1 MRLLLI
7 LQYMRIFYFLI
18 FFSALPLMSCPTAN
32 AVKSPHSD
40 NGIGILLTNAKG
52 TILYEKNIDRYFIP
66 ASTLK
71 ILTSL
76 EAFHFLGENFHF
88 HTDFYMDKQNNLKIK
103 GYGDPLLTSEA
114 IKSLCNNLGA
124 LIGHKNKKQLS
135 SIIKLNSIIIDD
147 TFFSH
152 DINIPGTGKS
162 CNPYDAPVGAMCANF
177 NTVFF
182 SYDKS
187 TSRFISAE
195 QQTPLL
201 PFVKTRVKASKLK
214 QGRIVLSRRES
225 RFYAPLLIKYF
236 LKLQGI
242 HFINDTSI
250 VAVRKSFGI
259 FSGRVQK
266 DDKKILTWVSPYS
279 LREIIQKLLRY
290 SNNFI
295 ANQIFLHIGAKELS
309 PPATVKKGVQVLTD
323 YAENTL
329 EIKKIKIDEGSG
341 LSKNNRITPR
351 EMIKLLFN
359 FMPYHDL
366 MKKKSEIIK
375 IKLKRLNTYK
385 VTMEEFYKTGTLNNV
400 RTRAGYF
407 KINSRLYPYVIMVN
421 QKKSD
426 YNRHEAD
433 RNCVTMLLNEHRKSI
448 NCFVKN
454 ELFLI
459 KKIKEKLQK
468 IVVKNSQ

>member
-18 FFSALPLMSCPTAN
+18 FFSALSLMCCHTAN
-32 AVKSPHSD
+32 AVISHHSD
-40 NGIGILLTNAKG
+40 NGIGILLTNDKG
-52 TILYEKNIDRYFIP
+52 AILYGKNIDRYFIP

-88 HTDFYMDKQNNLKIK
+88 HTDLYMDKQNNLKIK
-103 GYGDPLLTSEA
+103 GYGDPFFTSEA
-114 IKSLCNNLGA
+114 IKSLCNDLGA
-124 LIGHKNKKQLS
+124 FLKQKN
-135 SIIKLNSIIIDD
+135 IKTLNSIIIDD
-147 TFFSH
+147 TFFTH

-162 CNPYDAPVGAMCANF
+162 CNPYDAPVGALCANF

-182 SYDKS
+182 EYNKS
-187 TSRFISAE
+187 TNRFISAE

-201 PFVKTRVKASKLK
+201 SFVAKRIKSSKLEK
-214 QGRIVLSRRES
+214 GRIVLSHRES

-236 LKLQGI
+236 LRLQGI
-242 HFINDTSI
+242 HFVNDTSKI
-250 VAVRKSFGI
+250 SACQTSGI
-259 FSGRVQK
+259 SLGHVNK
-266 DDKKILTWVSPYS
+266 DDIKILKWVSPYS
-279 LREIIQKLLRY
+279 LKEIIQKLLRY

-295 ANQIFLHIGAKELS
+295 ANQIFLHIGAKEFS
-309 PPATVKKGVQVLTD
+309 PPATIEKGIHVLTD

-329 EIKKIKIDEGSG
+329 KIKKIKIDEGSG

-351 EMIKLLFN
+351 EMMKLLFD

-366 MKKKSEIIK
+366 MKKKYDVIK
-375 IKLKRLNTYK
+375 IKLRELNRHE

-421 QKKSD
+421 QKKSG
-426 YNRHEAD
+426 Y
-433 RNCVTMLLNEHRKSI
+433 
-448 NCFVKN
+448 
-454 ELFLI
+454 

-468 IVVKNSQ
+468 IVVKNSL